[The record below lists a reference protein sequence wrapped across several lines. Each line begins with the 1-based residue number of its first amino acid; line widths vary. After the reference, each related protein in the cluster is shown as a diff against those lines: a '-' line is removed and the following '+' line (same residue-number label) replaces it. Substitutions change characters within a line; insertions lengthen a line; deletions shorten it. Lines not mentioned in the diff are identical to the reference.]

1 MSNAQIIEVVKAH
14 MDGKR
19 IQIRKMG
26 SQQGFRDGKWYDVEN
41 PRWDFDSCDY
51 RVAPETKELKIVI
64 KQCDKCGNFTPFE
77 VKDELRKPKEWW
89 LLDNGDGRPIGY
101 ENPMM
106 VGALGKYIHV
116 REVIE

>member
-1 MSNAQIIEVVKAH
+1 

-26 SQQGFRDGKWYDVEN
+26 SHQGFRDGKWYDVEN

-51 RVAPETKELKIVI
+51 RVAPEPTKPREWYL
-64 KQCDKCGNFTPFE
+64 CDAVTAKRGWS
-77 VKDELRKPKEWW
+77 VVDKEHADHCQRGSI
-89 LLDNGDGRPIGY
+89 L
-101 ENPMM
+101 
-106 VGALGKYIHV
+106 V